1 MRLGTKLTIYL
12 SIIIVLVLSVYGY
25 FHILSRREIL
35 VKKMKIEVESTGR
48 SLKVSLEKVQL
59 QREREY
65 VQDLIDSVEE
75 YVRLTFSEMINP

>member
-1 MRLGTKLTIYL
+1 MKLGTKLTVFL
-12 SIIIVLVLSVYGY
+12 SLIIVLVLSGYGY
-25 FHILSRREIL
+25 FNILSLRELL

-48 SLKVSLEKVQL
+48 SLKVSLEKVML
-59 QREREY
+59 EREREY

>member
-1 MRLGTKLTIYL
+1 LKLGTKLTIYL
-12 SIIIVLVLSVYGY
+12 SIIIVLVLSGYGY
-25 FHILSRREIL
+25 FHILSRPELL
-35 VKKMKIEVESTGR
+35 VKKMKIEVEITGR

-75 YVRLTFSEMINP
+75 YVRLTFSEIMSP